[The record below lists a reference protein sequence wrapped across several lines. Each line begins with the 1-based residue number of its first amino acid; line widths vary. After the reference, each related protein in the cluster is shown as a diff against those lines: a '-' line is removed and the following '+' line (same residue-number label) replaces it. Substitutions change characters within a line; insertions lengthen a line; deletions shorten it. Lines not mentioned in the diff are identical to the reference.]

1 MTSWFVSPSFV
12 LVITASIHFDIDE
25 FAKLMVGFRSEGVVV
40 AGGREAAAKEDDL
53 DGTHLLLLL
62 LYIFDNT
69 HVNGSRMV

>member
-25 FAKLMVGFRSEGVVV
+25 FAKLMVGFRSEGAV

-53 DGTHLLLLL
+53 DGAHLLLLL
-62 LYIFDNT
+62 L
-69 HVNGSRMV
+69 SRTFHE

>member
-25 FAKLMVGFRSEGVVV
+25 FAKLMVGFRSEGAV
-40 AGGREAAAKEDDL
+40 AGGREAAKEDDL

-62 LYIFDNT
+62 L
-69 HVNGSRMV
+69 SRTFHE

>member
-25 FAKLMVGFRSEGVVV
+25 FAKLMVGFRSEGAV
-40 AGGREAAAKEDDL
+40 AGGREEPAAKEDDL

-62 LYIFDNT
+62 L
-69 HVNGSRMV
+69 SRTFHE

>member
-25 FAKLMVGFRSEGVVV
+25 FAKLMVGFRSEGAV

-62 LYIFDNT
+62 LSKIF
-69 HVNGSRMV
+69 HE